1 MVVEM
6 VTEMDVEMAAEK
18 KSADVNAIPVSR
30 HRRRDRFRARRLL
43 RSPAVAVVHRR

>member
-1 MVVEM
+1 MGVEM

-18 KSADVNAIPVSR
+18 KSADVNVIPVSR
-30 HRRRDRFRARRLL
+30 HRFRARLLL

>member
-18 KSADVNAIPVSR
+18 KSADVNTIPVSR
-30 HRRRDRFRARRLL
+30 HRRRDRFHARLLL
-43 RSPAVAVVHRR
+43 RSPAVAAVHRR